1 MFRRKS
7 ATQTKNLLEYL
18 ASAEQ
23 ERQQKSKSLIAQT
36 AAVHEKNADLA
47 TKTHNLE
54 NLLHGAL
61 DRDSFI
67 DLDSLK
73 KTPHVSA
80 FERNNPERLG
90 YLPQPPSGL
99 ASLMPWKKKAYER
112 QYEAGEAKYRED
124 HHEYMEALHAH
135 QRTVERDQAEV
146 DAHNQEIERYKQ
158 DFAAGNPTA
167 IAEYFELVLEKSP
180 YPAGFLK
187 ETEVAFAPDTET
199 LRIDFALP
207 TIDIIPRTKAYA
219 YDRFR
224 DEITETK
231 IPRKQRARLYA
242 LVLARISLRT
252 LHEIFT
258 ADRSNVIDS
267 IVFEGYVD
275 GMNPSTGQAGRFC
288 LVALKITRQQFD
300 SLDLRQVE
308 PRACL
313 QSLNARLSGK
323 PDQLLAVPPMTV
335 DDRGDASVADGTDNL
350 YLTQQISERDGA
362 ITAQSA
368 QIAELESRLE
378 AQRDRIAELVPE
390 LRDEQERNAELQ
402 VEIQGQKDYIAE
414 LESRLEAQN
423 SDNAEHEAEQTD
435 PLDDT
440 QPAEALTEF
449 SAGDEFSEA
458 GMFAPIVGETAEDGA
473 GGVQIPQRADEAE
486 KPVALRDLLLGTA
499 GLPANS
505 DGEATAAPEELPY
518 IREFVTII
526 DKLRK
531 DESKLLVILMSN
543 SWACSEAYI
552 QSAFP
557 NQFVSSII
565 HDINERA
572 YDEIDA
578 ALIEEEDDMYVIDE
592 EYRHALEDALKLTNN
607 QYMMSGRGRQ

>member
-23 ERQQKSKSLIAQT
+23 ERQQKSNSLIART
-36 AAVHEKNADLA
+36 AAVDEKNADLA
-47 TKTHNLE
+47 SKTHNLE
-54 NLLHGAL
+54 NLLQGAL

-73 KTPHVSA
+73 KTPRVST
-80 FERNNPERLG
+80 FERNNPERNS

-112 QYEAGEAKYRED
+112 QYEAGEAKFGED
-124 HHEYMEALHAH
+124 RHEYMEALHAH
-135 QRTVERDQAEV
+135 QSKVDQDQEEV

-167 IAEYFELVLEKSP
+167 IAEYFELVLEKSA

-207 TIDIIPRTKAYA
+207 AIDIIPRTKAYA

-258 ADRSNVIDS
+258 ADRSNAIDS

-313 QSLNARLSGK
+313 QGLNARLSGK

-335 DDRGDASVADGTDNL
+335 DDRRDASVADGTDNL
-350 YLTQQISERDGA
+350 YPTQQINEREGA

-423 SDNAEHEAEQTD
+423 NDSAEHDAEQTD

-458 GMFAPIVGETAEDGA
+458 GMFAPIVGETADDGA
-473 GGVQIPQRADEAE
+473 GGVRIPQPADEAE

-499 GLPANS
+499 GLPASS
-505 DGEATAAPEELPY
+505 DGEAMTAPEELPY
-518 IREFVTII
+518 FREFATIV
-526 DKLRK
+526 DALGD
-531 DESKLLVILMSN
+531 DESKLLTLLITH
-543 SWACSEAYI
+543 SEKCTKELI

-557 NQFVSSII
+557 GRFTDPIVD
-565 HDINERA
+565 DINERVYEA
-572 YDEIDA
+572 IEDY
-578 ALIEEEDDMYVIDE
+578 LIEEEGGHLVVVE
-592 EYRHALEDALKLTNN
+592 EYRDALEQAHTQTDNPYIAVK
-607 QYMMSGRGRQ
+607 RGSR